1 MAGISRT
8 SDVVLF
14 EPPSPMPGKRP
25 APNFIW
31 LRSLAALPKLVTNPL
46 EAFSVGAFQEPV
58 TYAKLFNQP
67 IAMIHDPELIRHIFT
82 ERADTLIAEP
92 VRQAVLKPALREG
105 LLTAEGDTWRKSRRA
120 IAPMFAPRHV
130 DGFST
135 AMKSV
140 TEKFLGEWGDGFEN
154 IKVADQMTRLA
165 YLVLS
170 QTLFSGDLD
179 EDSERVIGDV
189 GYFLKHLS
197 QPDPIDFLNA
207 PEWVPRLTKLRGTA
221 VVERLREGIRKT
233 TEKRQIKIRN
243 GENVPEDF
251 LTLLL
256 KAEDLEAGPL
266 SINEI
271 EDNIITFIAAGHE
284 TTARALAW
292 TLYLLAFD
300 ANARDRCE
308 SEIDTLDFQNTPP
321 NLWSK
326 KLPWTIACFEESMR
340 LFPPAAIIAR
350 RTTEEIEHP
359 NGNVVAHANLLVS
372 PWVLHRHE
380 TLWEKP
386 NAFDPSRFY
395 GENRKAIHRF
405 AYLPFGLGAR
415 VCIGASFAMQEAI
428 IIMALMLK
436 QYRFEY
442 VGKKPPWPVMKIT
455 VQPDNGI
462 PMKITPRQ

>member
-1 MAGISRT
+1 MVRITGSLNQN
-8 SDVVLF
+8 LF
-14 EPPSPMPGKRP
+14 EPPSPVPVKQP

-46 EAFSVGAFQEPV
+46 ETFAIGAFQDPV
-58 TYAKLFNQP
+58 AYTRIFNQP
-67 IAMIHDPELIRHIFT
+67 IALVHDPELIRHIFI
-82 ERADTLIAEP
+82 ERADTLIADP
-92 VRQAVLKPALREG
+92 LRQAVLKPALREG
-105 LLTAEGDTWRKSRRA
+105 LLTAEGQTWRKSRRA
-120 IAPMFAPRHV
+120 LAPVFAPRHV
-130 DGFST
+130 EGFSA

-140 TEKFLGEWGDGFEN
+140 TDKFIGRWEN
-154 IKVADQMTRLA
+154 GVDSIEIADEMTRLA

-179 EDSERVIGDV
+179 EDSERVIGNV

-197 QPDPIDFLNA
+197 QPDPMDFLNA
-207 PEWVPRLTKLRGTA
+207 PEWVPRLTKLKGKA
-221 VVERLREGIRKT
+221 AVERLREGIRNT
-233 TEKRQIKIRN
+233 TEKRQAKIRN
-243 GENVPEDF
+243 GEDVPEDF

-256 KAEDLEAGPL
+256 QTEDRESGPL
-266 SINEI
+266 TLDET

-292 TLYLLAFD
+292 TLYLLAHD
-300 ANARDRCE
+300 TNARERCE
-308 SEIDTLDFQNTPP
+308 NEIDALDLENIAP
-321 NLWSK
+321 NSWGK
-326 KLPWTIACFEESMR
+326 ALPWTIACFEESMR

-350 RTTEEIEHP
+350 RTTEEINHP
-359 NGNVVAHANLLVS
+359 NGNVMANANLLVS

-386 NAFDPSRFY
+386 NAFDPNRFF
-395 GENRKAIHRF
+395 GENRKNIHRF

-436 QYRFEY
+436 QYRFDY
-442 VGKKPPWPVMKIT
+442 VGEKMPWPVMKIT

-462 PMKITPRQ
+462 PMKITPR